1 MHSVKGKR
9 LRRITI
15 GVGNIIV
22 TGLVIDISDILRR
35 PLISMP
41 EALWASRSRIGA
53 SGFGKAPI
61 VVYHVR

>member
-22 TGLVIDISDILRR
+22 TGLVIDNSDVLRR
-35 PLISMP
+35 PLIRMP
-41 EALWASRSRIGA
+41 ETLWASGIGA
-53 SGFGKAPI
+53 SGLGEAPI

>member
-22 TGLVIDISDILRR
+22 TGLVIDNSDVLRR
-35 PLISMP
+35 PLIRMP
-41 EALWASRSRIGA
+41 ETLRASGIGA
-53 SGFGKAPI
+53 SGLGEAPI
-61 VVYHVR
+61 VVCHVR